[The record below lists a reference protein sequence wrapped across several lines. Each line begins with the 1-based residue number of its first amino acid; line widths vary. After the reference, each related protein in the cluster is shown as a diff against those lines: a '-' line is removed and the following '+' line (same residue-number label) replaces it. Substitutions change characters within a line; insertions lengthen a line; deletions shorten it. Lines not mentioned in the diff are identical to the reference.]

1 MMQTP
6 ELFTG
11 AASFAAIFGAL
22 LGLLKSARG
31 RKVLL
36 VALDL
41 DTGLD
46 EKISTAINTSVAALQ
61 AALDVRGEDM
71 VKMEAELSALQ
82 AEVKD
87 LITADAK
94 KTARITE
101 LEEEISTL
109 REENNVLR
117 EELSRR
123 RGGRPRK
130 ETTDL

>member
-1 MMQTP
+1 MQTP

-11 AASFAAIFGAL
+11 AASFAAIFAAL

-71 VKMEAELSALQ
+71 VKMEAELAALQ
-82 AEVKD
+82 DEVKD
-87 LITADAK
+87 LITSDAK

-130 ETTDL
+130 DTEA